1 MNTLVVGGGIAGVLT
16 ATLLHRIGHT
26 VTLIERTPAFAP
38 VGAGI
43 ILAANAISV
52 LSALGIDLSAD
63 GHPMR
68 RMLVRAADG
77 SWASGMDLEKIR
89 DQVGPVYSFH
99 RAELHAALQ
108 RHLPAGVRLM
118 TGTTL
123 EGLKIGE
130 EVHVRLRRREAGA
143 DDADG
148 AAFDL
153 VIGADGLHSAVRA
166 ALPDPPALRYSGYG
180 CWRALAPDPGLTD
193 TLECWGRG
201 ARVGLVPLRNRRVY
215 LFLVHNAPLQPAP
228 AWEQSLAAFAPFADP
243 CGPIIASILPESRI
257 YHPLQELEAPVWGN
271 PRCWLIGDAAHAMT
285 PNQGQ
290 GAGMAIEDA
299 LALALCLKAHGAD
312 HGPDQEPD
320 LEAAHAAFVALRH
333 ERVRKV
339 QLDSRRFGAVAHWES
354 PLACWAR
361 DLLIRLM
368 PESAGEAQYRQLCAP
383 GIALAARAGELR

>member
-1 MNTLVVGGGIAGVLT
+1 VKRIRRASDGVELAHFPLGVIAEARWGAPSAVIHRADLQAVL
-16 ATLLHRIGHT
+16 L
-26 VTLIERTPAFAP
+26 ERC
-38 VGAGI
+38 
-43 ILAANAISV
+43 AADPAISLETGATV
-52 LSALGIDLSAD
+52 AGFAESAQGVEVA
-63 GHPMR
+63 
-68 RMLVRAADG
+68 
-77 SWASGMDLEKIR
+77 IR
-89 DQVGPVYSFH
+89 QEGVG
-99 RAELHAALQ
+99 R
-108 RHLPAGVRLM
+108 RLM
-118 TGTTL
+118 
-123 EGLKIGE
+123 
-130 EVHVRLRRREAGA
+130 A
-143 DDADG
+143 D
-148 AAFDL
+148 L
-153 VIGADGLHSAVRA
+153 LIGADGLHSAVRA
-166 ALPDPPALRYSGYG
+166 ALPDPPALRYEGYG